1 MRAGDPARAERSFLA
16 VLALNAHVAEVHHN
30 LGLLAQGRGDVD
42 AAMASYESALAED
55 PTLLRAAVNLG
66 LLYERANRPREA
78 VRMYLRVAQLEPQ
91 NVRALFSAAF
101 LLVQNGAYQ
110 EALAVLD
117 QARLSDPQSPLPR
130 VYRAQVYQRMG
141 DLDAAEQE
149 LQAALALDPDSAEA
163 HQALEALQH
172 KRGGG

>member
-1 MRAGDPARAERSFLA
+1 
-16 VLALNAHVAEVHHN
+16 
-30 LGLLAQGRGDVD
+30 
-42 AAMASYESALAED
+42 
-55 PTLLRAAVNLG
+55 
-66 LLYERANRPREA
+66 
-78 VRMYLRVAQLEPQ
+78 MYLRVAQLDPQ

-117 QARLSDPQSPLPR
+117 QARLSDPQSPLPS

-141 DLDAAEQE
+141 DLEAAEQE

-163 HQALEALQH
+163 LKGLEAVQR